1 MRFSTLPAGNRNY
14 FWLCVSSWYCSS
26 ILFREFF
33 PQTWIV
39 SSQTCTDRYLAE
51 DLSRT
56 LYRSLFYPPTLYP
69 ENSIHTDS
77 IKVLSLGSHSP
88 LQTETPSRG
97 HIKASVGFTAFIS
110 HLSGFT
116 VFHCLLSES

>member
-1 MRFSTLPAGNRNY
+1 MRFSALPAANRND
-14 FWLCVSSWYCSS
+14 FWRCVSSWHCSS
-26 ILFREFF
+26 IVFREFF

-39 SSQTCTDRYLAE
+39 SSQTCTDQYLAE

-56 LYRSLFYPPTLYP
+56 LYRSLFSPPTLHP
-69 ENSIHTDS
+69 ANSIHTHS
-77 IKVLSLGSHSP
+77 INVLSLGSHSP

-97 HIKASVGFTAFIS
+97 QIKASVGFTAFIS

-116 VFHCLLSES
+116 VFHCLLSKS